1 MPVSRSDVIELL
13 QGKAGSST
21 AELANQGISRQYVRL
36 LRQAGILIRL
46 RHGCYRLADKYQKA
60 YDGDAFESDS
70 H

>member
-13 QGKAGSST
+13 QGKASSST

-36 LRQAGILIRL
+36 LRQAGILIRV

-60 YDGDAFESDS
+60 YDPDVFESDS